1 MVGQKV
7 VHTVPVR
14 ANRNTRDRVR
24 SRQESFHER
33 MQEPDAKGNGAN
45 NSRGEG
51 GCSEKCRRSL
61 DQLAHNYRKY
71 AGFSLENFSKTNA

>member
-51 GCSEKCRRSL
+51 GCS
-61 DQLAHNYRKY
+61 
-71 AGFSLENFSKTNA
+71 

>member
-1 MVGQKV
+1 MVGQQV

-14 ANRNTRDRVR
+14 ANRNARDGVR
-24 SRQESFHER
+24 SRQEPFRKR

-51 GCSEKCRRSL
+51 GCS
-61 DQLAHNYRKY
+61 
-71 AGFSLENFSKTNA
+71 